1 VGFPHGGEMTVGRG
15 IVSQVSTK
23 PGAPSR
29 FIIDASTS
37 HGSSGAGVFD
47 SRTGRLVGLVEA
59 FGTTR
64 VAIQGGT
71 AAPHVDIPMP
81 GMTYV
86 TPVSRID
93 EFLRAASG
101 FWSVARNIYRTT
113 AAS

>member
-1 VGFPHGGEMTVGRG
+1 MMFLSRRRLVGFIAFGLAAAMVAGCARTTQQTASDDVLRG
-15 IVSQVSTK
+15 IL
-23 PGAPSR
+23 R
-29 FIIDASTS
+29 
-37 HGSSGAGVFD
+37 SSVHL
-47 SRTGRLVGLVEA
+47 RTGRLVGLVEA

-81 GMTYV
+81 GMIYV

-101 FWSVARNIYRTT
+101 ERFLVGRP
-113 AAS
+113 